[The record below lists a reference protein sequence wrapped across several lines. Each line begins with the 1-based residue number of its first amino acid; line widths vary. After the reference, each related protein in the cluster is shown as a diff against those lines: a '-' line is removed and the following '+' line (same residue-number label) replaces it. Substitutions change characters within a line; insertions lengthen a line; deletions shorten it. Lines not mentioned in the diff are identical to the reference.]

1 MDRMI
6 AALVFAS
13 IFLLAAAVYVA
24 VARRKRKRRPTTRYF
39 SHTFAV
45 RDQVDLKPSENDQ
58 IA

>member
-1 MDRMI
+1 MI

-13 IFLLAAAVYVA
+13 ILLLAAAAYIA
-24 VARRKRKRRPTTRYF
+24 VARRKRKRRPPTRYF

-45 RDQVDLKPSENDQ
+45 RDQVDLKPSENDR